1 MRDPLRTP
9 YFDYSILKK
18 ENKKRTLPCSP
29 GKYIKFHGHIT
40 FKNAKTPLP
49 HVTGEFYI
57 DCAKLSLSQRRAESP
72 AICQIRILRSLVRKH
87 TLRSKTDA

>member
-1 MRDPLRTP
+1 MQPREIT
-9 YFDYSILKK
+9 
-18 ENKKRTLPCSP
+18 
-29 GKYIKFHGHIT
+29 KFYGHIT
-40 FKNAKTPLP
+40 FKDAKTPLP

-72 AICQIRILRSLVRKH
+72 AICQIRILRSLVREH